1 MKPTITIYKSNGEK
15 RMTAQV
21 GTGSKRYFMLM
32 EKDYI
37 TLKFSSDE
45 AVLLHLGDYVEIEN
59 VGRYEVTSPAR
70 GEYNTKTGGY
80 DYEIQLDA
88 QYWKFKNKLLK
99 FLPQVGGNE
108 TSWSYTDTIANH
120 AEQILYNLHALA
132 YADQSESPT
141 DKCYLYNGTTE
152 WQVVWDD
159 SVDAVKAITLT
170 YDSTNIIDAI
180 AAIAEAY
187 ECEWWFDANVLH
199 FGKCQ
204 YGDPVNIELGKEIV
218 AISRTD
224 STETYATRIY
234 AYGSDKNI
242 ASNYRKSLIFD
253 ATISD
258 DGKLYDPER
267 SLEFE
272 YFRKQM
278 FSRCTADP
286 AEGFTCDIDAITKSY
301 SKASLTAYNR
311 SDGNGNTEGTAI
323 LFLYSRQAANEINLY
338 NADESSLPRVT
349 SVAGVHGLKIQ
360 VTITELQAV
369 NVITFKDVTITGEIC
384 ICYYNSQSTGG
395 AVTANSAPVKL
406 NKVGETVELTFEDF
420 EFEPECEIQSVRI
433 NHIKFYIRCNA
444 IFGTSTRYAKYG
456 EFSYNATVSGHISVS
471 SYPEWCGEGVTI
483 EVLDSNS
490 GDVVQTIEGAT
501 FNDAYET
508 SARKITLP
516 QGVTIAAGTKYR
528 LPQINTAITPARYF
542 TSIYSVFSKYS
553 SITTNGIVNSRL
565 LLPEQDENGNPLKGY
580 IDTREFE
587 SDDEAV
593 EDVVIFDDIYP
604 SRVSKITKLTRGE
617 ENTDK
622 QQEQDSSIT
631 KTKWRTYRYQDDLFN
646 DDNPFDNENYA
657 IDGCD
662 LAITFQSGMLNGM
675 TFDVIYDETEHYFEI
690 QRDSD
695 TLLPNEILR
704 PEIGDEFI
712 LSGFNI
718 AMLSDSNTDYVSSA
732 EAELLSKAREY
743 AEKLNTDAS
752 TYQCTI
758 GCDVAYE
765 AQKEMPDTPY
775 LGIGQCVNLI
785 HPSYFAAGR
794 ISRVIGYEIPLDYV
808 YDNPVFYIGEK
819 ASYSRIGELEDKLDS
834 IGSITGRFS
843 SVLGG
848 GTSSSGS
855 SSGGAYVIGR
865 NDTTVP
871 SDTNT
876 YSALRSRIEFALKT
890 AVQTIKHLWTF
901 MQGIRIGSF
910 ISGISGAEIDSS
922 GNAEV
927 ESLTVRN
934 YMKIQELIYNRIN
947 AQEGETGFS
956 DVGTIV
962 DITDLGDGTQTAI
975 LRQRWEGD
983 ITTFQPGDII
993 YGYINNL
1000 DNYGTKESWRAWAWI
1015 KGVDRVNNEIHI
1027 VPYADSETPAGTNH
1041 AMTSGMVVTRW
1052 GNLVEPTQATYEN
1065 SDYSSVIE
1073 KQGDTYVNTR
1083 QRSFFISCEDGN
1095 IIELVGVNSPK
1106 LEASNYGTVL
1116 GNIPDGMLDDE
1127 TSELINK
1134 YQPYLFAR
1142 GIIVQDIIR
1151 IGYNGLQPRA
1161 INYRGEWSYD
1171 TACSAKQYY
1180 RTTTDMCD
1188 AVTWNGAL
1196 WQCVANGT
1204 TEEPTD
1210 ASAGWLKMTASTDDM
1225 AKIWT
1230 IVPSTNIITVRDDVA
1245 TPGTLSVTVT
1255 LHRGNIV
1262 QTIDSNDLA
1271 VAGAKLY
1278 YSVDD
1283 SEYEEFAVGAVEPLE
1298 LEDESD
1304 AVELEESTDD
1314 DKYLMVGVDYIQT
1327 SKISDHVIFKLTDIE
1342 TGEELAQLQV
1352 PVVRDGEK
1360 GDPGEKGEKGDQGDP
1375 GAQGRDGLMVY
1386 PAGYY
1391 DANATYV
1398 STSETSPVVMYNE
1411 QYYSLRRGNT
1421 YTGAD
1426 EDSDHNTPAL
1436 DVANSS
1442 DDDSRWILFDKFN
1455 SIFANIIM
1463 ADFAK
1468 LSSAVFYGDWM
1479 ISQSGTVNGEASTDY
1494 EKFKTGEFTPNFS
1507 INFKTGAM
1515 NAANGVFSGSLLTK
1529 MKNLEDSDAVSYGT
1543 GYLLQNDLNIISG
1556 GNQEIVLPTDPQYIG
1571 HRVTICNNVV
1581 RYSRADYSTHIRT
1594 QDNLDIYGYPGAYDP
1609 LNYSGDYEKKE
1620 VTIMTGVI
1628 ELIAV
1633 PEVYG
1638 DDEHCSWMIIS
1649 INACQTS

>member
-1 MKPTITIYKSNGEK
+1 
-15 RMTAQV
+15 
-21 GTGSKRYFMLM
+21 
-32 EKDYI
+32 
-37 TLKFSSDE
+37 
-45 AVLLHLGDYVEIEN
+45 
-59 VGRYEVTSPAR
+59 
-70 GEYNTKTGGY
+70 
-80 DYEIQLDA
+80 
-88 QYWKFKNKLLK
+88 
-99 FLPQVGGNE
+99 
-108 TSWSYTDTIANH
+108 
-120 AEQILYNLHALA
+120 
-132 YADQSESPT
+132 
-141 DKCYLYNGTTE
+141 
-152 WQVVWDD
+152 
-159 SVDAVKAITLT
+159 
-170 YDSTNIIDAI
+170 
-180 AAIAEAY
+180 
-187 ECEWWFDANVLH
+187 
-199 FGKCQ
+199 
-204 YGDPVNIELGKEIV
+204 
-218 AISRTD
+218 
-224 STETYATRIY
+224 
-234 AYGSDKNI
+234 
-242 ASNYRKSLIFD
+242 
-253 ATISD
+253 
-258 DGKLYDPER
+258 
-267 SLEFE
+267 
-272 YFRKQM
+272 
-278 FSRCTADP
+278 
-286 AEGFTCDIDAITKSY
+286 
-301 SKASLTAYNR
+301 
-311 SDGNGNTEGTAI
+311 
-323 LFLYSRQAANEINLY
+323 
-338 NADESSLPRVT
+338 
-349 SVAGVHGLKIQ
+349 
-360 VTITELQAV
+360 
-369 NVITFKDVTITGEIC
+369 
-384 ICYYNSQSTGG
+384 
-395 AVTANSAPVKL
+395 
-406 NKVGETVELTFEDF
+406 
-420 EFEPECEIQSVRI
+420 
-433 NHIKFYIRCNA
+433 
-444 IFGTSTRYAKYG
+444 
-456 EFSYNATVSGHISVS
+456 
-471 SYPEWCGEGVTI
+471 
-483 EVLDSNS
+483 
-490 GDVVQTIEGAT
+490 VVQTIEGAT

-604 SRVSKITKLTRGE
+604 SRVSKITKLTRSDE
-617 ENTDK
+617 YTDE
-622 QQEQDSSIT
+622 QQEQDGSTT
-631 KTKWRTYRYQDDLFN
+631 KTKWRAYRYQDDLFN

-743 AEKLNTDAS
+743 TKKLNTDAS

-808 YDNPVFYIGEK
+808 YDNPIFYIGEK
-819 ASYSRIGELEDKLDS
+819 ASYSRIGEIEDKLDS

-962 DITDLGDGTQTAI
+962 DITDLSDGTQTAI

-1000 DNYGTKESWRAWAWI
+1000 DNYGAKESWRAWAWI

-1245 TPGTLSVTVT
+1245 TPGTLSVAVT

-1262 QTIDSNDLA
+1262 QTIDSNDLT
-1271 VAGAKLY
+1271 VAGVKLY

-1360 GDPGEKGEKGDQGDP
+1360 GDQGEPGEKGDQGEPGEKGEKGDQGEP
-1375 GAQGRDGLMVY
+1375 GEKGAVLRGPQAWSDCADGYQFQAGEAGEQWKDVVIYNGSYYSCVKAHIKSADTYPGSAADNDNALWRLGDSIELVATKILLATYALVENLGVTAIDMKDDDGNVIFQAKDGAVVCKTGTFDGITVKNAVIDSGKIAGFRVDGDGLTNVNLDN
-1386 PAGYY
+1386 
-1391 DANATYV
+1391 DA
-1398 STSETSPVVMYNE
+1398 
-1411 QYYSLRRGNT
+1411 
-1421 YTGAD
+1421 
-1426 EDSDHNTPAL
+1426 
-1436 DVANSS
+1436 
-1442 DDDSRWILFDKFN
+1442 
-1455 SIFANIIM
+1455 
-1463 ADFAK
+1463 
-1468 LSSAVFYGDWM
+1468 
-1479 ISQSGTVNGEASTDY
+1479 
-1494 EKFKTGEFTPNFS
+1494 
-1507 INFKTGAM
+1507 
-1515 NAANGVFSGSLLTK
+1515 
-1529 MKNLEDSDAVSYGT
+1529 
-1543 GYLLQNDLNIISG
+1543 
-1556 GNQEIVLPTDPQYIG
+1556 YI
-1571 HRVTICNNVV
+1571 ICNNTTRSVFAGIGSNVV
-1581 RYSRADYSTHIRT
+1581 
-1594 QDNLDIYGYPGAYDP
+1594 P
-1609 LNYSGDYEKKE
+1609 SGDYNG
-1620 VTIMTGVI
+1620 TGAARFENKDATDGSISSVNYAAILAAQGARTNRALRIDGGNITGFAMANTVI
-1628 ELIAV
+1628 GDVSGATKTLNRTDYNVICANTETLTLILPTMQPYDDGHVIRIKRLGSGTLKIQLGYCYTYNGTNLRYSTPCLIYDRNSTLIGTDTLELSNQCDAMELVWVRDVIRTYKDTDY
-1633 PEVYG
+1633 YG
-1638 DDEHCSWMIIS
+1638 AWM
-1649 INACQTS
+1649 QYKMPRDW

>member
-1 MKPTITIYKSNGEK
+1 
-15 RMTAQV
+15 
-21 GTGSKRYFMLM
+21 
-32 EKDYI
+32 
-37 TLKFSSDE
+37 
-45 AVLLHLGDYVEIEN
+45 
-59 VGRYEVTSPAR
+59 
-70 GEYNTKTGGY
+70 
-80 DYEIQLDA
+80 
-88 QYWKFKNKLLK
+88 
-99 FLPQVGGNE
+99 
-108 TSWSYTDTIANH
+108 
-120 AEQILYNLHALA
+120 
-132 YADQSESPT
+132 
-141 DKCYLYNGTTE
+141 
-152 WQVVWDD
+152 VVWDD

-242 ASNYRKSLIFD
+242 ASNYRKSLIFETATSGNDASDANRTIKPEWLRD
-253 ATISD
+253 ATVDTPADASISVTQNAYGNY
-258 DGKLYDPER
+258 GK
-267 SLEFE
+267 
-272 YFRKQM
+272 
-278 FSRCTADP
+278 
-286 AEGFTCDIDAITKSY
+286 
-301 SKASLTAYNR
+301 
-311 SDGNGNTEGTAI
+311 
-323 LFLYSRQAANEINLY
+323 
-338 NADESSLPRVT
+338 SSI
-349 SVAGVHGLKIQ
+349 G
-360 VTITELQAV
+360 
-369 NVITFKDVTITGEIC
+369 
-384 ICYYNSQSTGG
+384 Y
-395 AVTANSAPVKL
+395 
-406 NKVGETVELTFEDF
+406 
-420 EFEPECEIQSVRI
+420 
-433 NHIKFYIRCNA
+433 
-444 IFGTSTRYAKYG
+444 
-456 EFSYNATVSGHISVS
+456 SVS
-471 SYPEWCGEGVTI
+471 SRSGVDGFWDTNSSGVSSGAQFENDGKFTVYNNSRVVVNLHDFKPKLSVYGECRNVTAFRLMMYIDIYPSGENGDFPSSGRLSYTVESTHVDYNGGDIASPEFSDLYIDDLTTGTYKVSVMLFCHAFCYSEDATAYQKFVYHIIVEYNWKSVYLYNFTPQYRATGVTVQVVDNTSG
-483 EVLDSNS
+483 EVTR
-490 GDVVQTIEGAT
+490 TIENASVNTEYNSSCALMLPTG
-501 FNDAYET
+501 E
-508 SARKITLP
+508 TLP
-516 QGVTIAAGTKYR
+516 SGTKYM
-528 LPQINTAITPARYF
+528 LPQINTAVVPASYF
-542 TSIYSVFSKYS
+542 TSKYAAFAS
-553 SITTNGIVNSRL
+553 NVTTNGIVNSRL

-604 SRVSKITKLTRGE
+604 SRVSKITKLTRGD
-617 ENTDK
+617 ENTDD
-622 QQEQDSSIT
+622 QPEQDGSIT

-819 ASYSRIGELEDKLDS
+819 ASYSRIGEIEDKLDS

-890 AVQTIKHLWTF
+890 AVQTIKYLWTF

-993 YGYINNL
+993 YGYINNR

-1230 IVPSTNIITVRDDVA
+1230 IVPSANIVSVRDEVVV
-1245 TPGTLSVTVT
+1245 PEILSATVT
-1255 LHRGNIV
+1255 LHRGSIV
-1262 QTIDSNDLA
+1262 QTIDNNDDLA
-1271 VAGAKLY
+1271 AAGAKLY

-1283 SEYEEFAVGAVEPLE
+1283 SEYKEFAVGAAEPLE

-1304 AVELEESTDD
+1304 AIELEEPTDD
-1314 DKYLMVGVDYIQT
+1314 DKYLMVGADYIPT
-1327 SKISDHVIFKLTDIE
+1327 NKISDRVIFKLTDIE

-1360 GDPGEKGEKGDQGDP
+1360 GDPGEP

-1391 DANATYV
+1391 DANITYT

-1411 QYYSLRRGNT
+1411 QYYSLRRGKT

-1455 SIFANIIM
+1455 SIFANIVM

-1543 GYLLQNDLNIISG
+1543 GYLLQNDLNIISS

-1594 QDNLDIYGYPGAYDP
+1594 QDNLDIYGYPGVCDP
-1609 LNYSGDYEKKE
+1609 SSYIGNYEKK
-1620 VTIMTGVI
+1620 VVAIVTGVI